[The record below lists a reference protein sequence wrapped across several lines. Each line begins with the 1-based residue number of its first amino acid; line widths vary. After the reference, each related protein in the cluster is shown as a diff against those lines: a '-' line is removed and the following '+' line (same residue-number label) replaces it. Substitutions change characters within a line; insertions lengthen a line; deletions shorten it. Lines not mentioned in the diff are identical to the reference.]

1 MPAPAPILVTE
12 DDDADVIFL
21 QHVCK
26 VLKIPNPVIA
36 LHDGDE
42 VVNYLQGKAPFENRA
57 QYPPPALLLL
67 DLKMPRMTGFD
78 VLKWLQDHPPLKTFP
93 IVVLTS
99 SDQDSDRQK
108 ALALG
113 ASEYCVKPGGIQNL
127 TQLVRKINARWLKG

>member
-127 TQLVRKINARWLKG
+127 TQLVRKINARWLQG